1 MTEIKIE
8 NYAEFNQ
15 IEKNIYYIITQLFV
29 FYLIINIL
37 LFWVDDKNIKLVK
50 ERIVEEDSRTGK
62 QLQGRKTTA
71 GQEDNSRVVKGQQDK
86 KTTAGQEDDSRK
98 G

>member
-1 MTEIKIE
+1 M
-8 NYAEFNQ
+8 
-15 IEKNIYYIITQLFV
+15 
-29 FYLIINIL
+29 
-37 LFWVDDKNIKLVK
+37 VK
-50 ERIVEEDSRTGK
+50 ERIVKEDSRKGK

>member
-62 QLQGRKTTA
+62 QLQGRETTA
-71 GQEDNSRVVKGQQDK
+71 GQEDNSRTKRQQRDR
-86 KTTAGQEDDSRK
+86 KTTVGKDDHSRI
-98 G
+98 

>member
-1 MTEIKIE
+1 M
-8 NYAEFNQ
+8 
-15 IEKNIYYIITQLFV
+15 
-29 FYLIINIL
+29 
-37 LFWVDDKNIKLVK
+37 VK

>member
-1 MTEIKIE
+1 M
-8 NYAEFNQ
+8 
-15 IEKNIYYIITQLFV
+15 
-29 FYLIINIL
+29 
-37 LFWVDDKNIKLVK
+37 DDKNIKLVK
-50 ERIVEEDSRTGK
+50 ERIVEEDTRTGK

-86 KTTAGQEDDSRK
+86 KTTAGQEDKSGK